1 MRAMSRH
8 DQSHAQIDE
17 EDEEVQ
23 SDNDS
28 TTVADTSPA
37 AEPII
42 AAATVDSR
50 DADPATLPLHLCVS
64 DRFTS
69 TAALHSMR
77 QPAAASSSAMESSNA
92 TRPRLTLSAFRR
104 PEQAIR
110 LTKSDPSRPLLA
122 EYDLYAPGCRVLG
135 HGAFSTVRLAVRRCD
150 QVKVA
155 VKSIAKHEALR
166 SRRLRVG
173 GRRYLEEW
181 EILRRLQNHPYI
193 ISLLDVFETDDEI
206 QLVLEY
212 CQGGELFDAI
222 QRKRNRPA
230 NATVVRRGQY
240 SEPHAA
246 RITSQILQA
255 LVDLHKL
262 GIVHRDVKAE
272 NILLTKDDCCD
283 DHTLHVKLC
292 DFGMARPITEDYNNS
307 ASNLS
312 DGEDSP
318 VTPPKHRS
326 YSIVRSNY
334 YMAPEVM
341 YGDTYNTAID
351 VYSLGVTLYILLCG
365 LPPVFSTSSDMEQ
378 VLFPVSHWKDI
389 SEEAKDLVR
398 AMLDPNP
405 ESRITAKEALSHV
418 WIVSQ
423 TKIVQNK
430 VKTTMAR
437 TYGKRSRSSASSLLD
452 RNLDLVRDQLY
463 QSLPC
468 QKTLKMISVP
478 ATTTSA
484 MQLPRTPSRV
494 NTSSIVSV
502 ATEAPTSPRSKRP
515 RRASSCLM
523 ALADLYRDVATS
535 PSLKIPSTTS
545 LLGPSLGTQLMP
557 VPNMTAPHSVVFD
570 AHDDENSVRL
580 SAAPSLPPPR
590 FICNSLKI

>member
-1 MRAMSRH
+1 MSRH
-8 DQSHAQIDE
+8 DQSQAQLNE
-17 EDEEVQ
+17 EER
-23 SDNDS
+23 SDDG
-28 TTVADTSPA
+28 TTSVADSSAVPA
-37 AEPII
+37 PII
-42 AAATVDSR
+42 AGATVDSR
-50 DADPATLPLHLCVS
+50 DVCSATLPLHLCVS
-64 DRFTS
+64 DQFAR
-69 TAALHSMR
+69 TAAATTHSMR
-77 QPAAASSSAMESSNA
+77 QPSSSAMESANA
-92 TRPRLTLSAFRR
+92 ARPRLTLSAFRR

-222 QRKRNRPA
+222 QRKRNRLT
-230 NATVVRRGQY
+230 NATVLRRGQY
-240 SEPHAA
+240 AEPHAA
-246 RITSQILQA
+246 RMTSQILQA

-272 NILLTKDDCCD
+272 NILLTKDDCD
-283 DHTLHVKLC
+283 DHHHVHVKLC
-292 DFGMARPITEDYNNS
+292 DFGMARPITEDYNNNNNGT
-307 ASNLS
+307 SNLS

-326 YSIVRSNY
+326 YSIVGSNY

-378 VLFPVSHWKDI
+378 VLFPMSHWKDI
-389 SEEAKDLVR
+389 SDDAKDLVR

-423 TKIVQNK
+423 TRIVPNK
-430 VKTTMAR
+430 VKTALAR
-437 TYGKRSRSSASSLLD
+437 TSGKRSRSSASSLLD
-452 RNLDLVRDQLY
+452 RNLDIVRDQLY

-468 QKTLKMISVP
+468 QKTLKMISVRRS
-478 ATTTSA
+478 TTSA
-484 MQLPRTPSRV
+484 IQLPRTPSRV

-502 ATEAPTSPRSKRP
+502 ATEPPISPRSKRP
-515 RRASSCLM
+515 RRTSSCLM

-570 AHDDENSVRL
+570 AHDDENAVRL

-590 FICNSLKI
+590 FVCNSLKI